1 MQPHLDDEVDRR
13 GVRGGAGPVSQHWL
27 EKALPFP
34 RLRFSRI
41 KGAEAGARRAHGRF
55 PGLSSAFAVPDRS
68 RHSSRLWF
76 PCSV

>member
-1 MQPHLDDEVDRR
+1 MRD
-13 GVRGGAGPVSQHWL
+13 GAGPVSPHWL

-34 RLRFSRI
+34 RLRINGI
-41 KGAEAGARRAHGRF
+41 KGAEAVAGRVHGRF
-55 PGLSSAFAVPDRS
+55 PGLSSAFAVPEHC

>member
-1 MQPHLDDEVDRR
+1 MR
-13 GVRGGAGPVSQHWL
+13 GSAGPVSQHWL

-34 RLRFSRI
+34 RLRINGI
-41 KGAEAGARRAHGRF
+41 KGAEAVAGRAHGRF
-55 PGLSSAFAVPDRS
+55 PGLSSAFPVPDRS